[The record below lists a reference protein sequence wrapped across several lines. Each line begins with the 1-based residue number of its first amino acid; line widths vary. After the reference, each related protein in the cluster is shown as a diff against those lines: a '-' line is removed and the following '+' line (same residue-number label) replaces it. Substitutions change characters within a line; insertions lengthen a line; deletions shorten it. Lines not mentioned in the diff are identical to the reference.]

1 VSDSLDLERLTR
13 WLDGFVPAR
22 PSLLAGLEAEA
33 AETGFPIIGP
43 ASGHLCYLLA
53 RLTGARRVFELGSGF
68 GYSTAYFARAV
79 NENGGGEVHHT
90 VMDEALSARAR
101 VVLGELGLLEPVVF
115 HVGEAVAA
123 LHEVDGPFDVAF
135 LDIDKDGYPA
145 ALPVIEMKLRPGGLL
160 IADNMIRD
168 GRVFDEED
176 RSAAT
181 EGVRAFT
188 RMVMESP
195 DWIATIVP
203 VRDGVLVA
211 RWEPTNE

>member
-1 VSDSLDLERLTR
+1 
-13 WLDGFVPAR
+13 
-22 PSLLAGLEAEA
+22 
-33 AETGFPIIGP
+33 
-43 ASGHLCYLLA
+43 
-53 RLTGARRVFELGSGF
+53 
-68 GYSTAYFARAV
+68 
-79 NENGGGEVHHT
+79 
-90 VMDEALSARAR
+90 
-101 VVLGELGLLEPVVF
+101 VLGELGLLERVVF

-145 ALPVIEMKLRPGGLL
+145 ALPVIETRLRPGGLL

-168 GRVFDEED
+168 GRVFDEGD

-211 RWEPTNE
+211 RWEPTHE